1 VLVHPGPFKVYVS
14 PDLEDKTTPLLP
26 KPRIAER
33 VGSSEAEDT
42 QSKESCSN
50 QLDACC

>member
-1 VLVHPGPFKVYVS
+1 
-14 PDLEDKTTPLLP
+14 LEDKTTPLLP

-42 QSKESCSN
+42 QSKERVAVTSWMHVVDIEKAIETDSVV
-50 QLDACC
+50 A